1 MNNNDPKF
9 SGGNENHFNSFENNN
24 SFGNDNLLNQNAPVT
39 PLTKPIR
46 VPGNP
51 KDFKT
56 KTNPPFNS
64 SYISKTLGINGT
76 EVKPQHNKP
85 IYQPI
90 IYQPF
95 VMPIMPNPMN
105 AMGMG
110 AYNPMMGYPQMFPY
124 PMMPQFPM
132 MMGYPQMSQYP
143 GMLTYPPMAGP
154 EVEQQ
159 FAGQD
164 SNFNKRQ
171 YSQDSGRHYAIMNPD
186 LMKQQQGINNDFDDN
201 FDDTFNEG
209 TPFGTNHD
217 FNQTNDFG
225 SANFSGQNDFGQGN
239 SNFGPTPDF
248 NAAPSFSSS
257 PDFAPSDGFNNSN
270 VLGKIDATKMPFQYD
285 EETSKRKLPVWAIVL
300 IVVLVLLVLA
310 VITIVM
316 LYFNIEAVHDLIN
329 GWFGLDVPFEPW
341 FKNVI

>member
-51 KDFKT
+51 NDFKT
-56 KTNPPFNS
+56 KINPPFNS
-64 SYISKTLGINGT
+64 SYISKALGINRT

-105 AMGMG
+105 AMGIG

-132 MMGYPQMSQYP
+132 MMSYPQMSQYP

-171 YSQDSGRHYAIMNPD
+171 YSQDSGRHYAIMNSD

-209 TPFGTNHD
+209 TPFGANHD

-225 SANFSGQNDFGQGN
+225 STNFSGQNDFGQGN

-257 PDFAPSDGFNNSN
+257 PDFAPSDDFNNSN
-270 VLGKIDATKMPFQYD
+270 VLDKIDATKMPFQYD

-329 GWFGLDVPFEPW
+329 SWFGFDVPFEPW
-341 FKNVI
+341 F

>member
-1 MNNNDPKF
+1 MNNNVPKF

-51 KDFKT
+51 NDFKT

-76 EVKPQHNKP
+76 EIKPQHNKP

-95 VMPIMPNPMN
+95 VMPIMPPNPMN

-110 AYNPMMGYPQMFPY
+110 AYNPMIGYPQMFPY
-124 PMMPQFPM
+124 PM

-143 GMLTYPPMAGP
+143 GMLTYPSMVAP

-248 NAAPSFSSS
+248 NAAPSFSLS

-300 IVVLVLLVLA
+300 IVVLVLLVLV

-341 FKNVI
+341 F

>member
-1 MNNNDPKF
+1 MNNNDQKF
-9 SGGNENHFNSFENNN
+9 SRGNENHFNYFENNN
-24 SFGNDNLLNQNAPVT
+24 SFDNDNLLNQNAPVT

-46 VPGNP
+46 VPVNP
-51 KDFKT
+51 NNFKT
-56 KTNPPFNS
+56 KNNPPFNS
-64 SYISKTLGINGT
+64 SYISKALGINGT

-95 VMPIMPNPMN
+95 VMPIMANQMN

-124 PMMPQFPM
+124 PM

-159 FAGQD
+159 FADQY

-201 FDDTFNEG
+201 FDDTFNDG
-209 TPFGTNHD
+209 IPCWLNRD
-217 FNQTNDFG
+217 FNKTNDFG
-225 SANFSGQNDFGQGN
+225 SANFSDQNDFGQGN

-248 NAAPSFSSS
+248 NVAPSFSSS
-257 PDFAPSDGFNNSN
+257 PDFSPSDGFNNNN
-270 VLGKIDATKMPFQYD
+270 VLGKIDATKMPIQYD
-285 EETSKRKLPVWAIVL
+285 EEKSKRKLPV
-300 IVVLVLLVLA
+300 
-310 VITIVM
+310 
-316 LYFNIEAVHDLIN
+316 
-329 GWFGLDVPFEPW
+329 
-341 FKNVI
+341 

>member
-46 VPGNP
+46 VPDNP
-51 KDFKT
+51 NDFKT

-95 VMPIMPNPMN
+95 VMSIMPNPMN
-105 AMGMG
+105 VMGMG

-143 GMLTYPPMAGP
+143 EMLTYPPMAGP

-171 YSQDSGRHYAIMNPD
+171 YSQDSGRHYAIMNPN

-257 PDFAPSDGFNNSN
+257 PDFALSDGFNNSN
-270 VLGKIDATKMPFQYD
+270 VLGKIDATKMPFQYY
-285 EETSKRKLPVWAIVL
+285 EETSKRKLPVWAIIL
-300 IVVLVLLVLA
+300 LVVLVLLLVLT

-329 GWFGLDVPFEPW
+329 GWFGLYVPFKPW
-341 FKNVI
+341 F